1 MYLLWWK
8 KRAVIGCDLID
19 ILRYL
24 SHAVFGHHCT
34 SFRSS
39 LGREQVPLKL
49 VSRLKSDLDHED
61 RHKSTQHLPWNFQ
74 YVQMFNF
81 GQLQSAWHWK
91 AERVNFSNSKRE
103 SQTFQSFQTNSCMI
117 SRQQVCHLR
126 RSEAWW
132 KKFEHWLSMPC
143 PPTCALPEKAW

>member
-1 MYLLWWK
+1 MK
-8 KRAVIGCDLID
+8 KRAVIGCVFFFD

-74 YVQMFNF
+74 QVQMFNF
-81 GQLQSAWHWK
+81 GQLQSAWH
-91 AERVNFSNSKRE
+91 
-103 SQTFQSFQTNSCMI
+103 
-117 SRQQVCHLR
+117 
-126 RSEAWW
+126 
-132 KKFEHWLSMPC
+132 
-143 PPTCALPEKAW
+143 